1 MNAIKERLSESVRC
15 HPHFNNYC
23 LSMTAGFLSVVCF
36 CLQMWSYDTLYK
48 LVRFEQTDTLMLSM
62 SWFWPTKVQTFQ
74 KRRLKFHSALG
85 IFTH

>member
-36 CLQMWSYDTLYK
+36 CLQMFFGRH
-48 LVRFEQTDTLMLSM
+48 V
-62 SWFWPTKVQTFQ
+62 VQASSF
-74 KRRLKFHSALG
+74 LAD
-85 IFTH
+85 